1 MEPLPHVDKAFSM
14 VMRVERQRK
23 VHMETAETG
32 INNAMYARNGDQERI
47 GYKTFVKKK
56 NVDKRKR
63 KEVMRGEYTWLQRL
77 KRIQRLSANSLIADL
92 MEALKL
98 VQNRSVTDPVKV
110 HFAQFEEELAGMAFN
125 TDHNR
130 YVLGAWIVDTG
141 ATRYVDQRTE
151 EVLAIGNQIG
161 KLFYLTPSSFSST
174 AVNKR
179 TKSVPEFVHLS
190 QDCTSYELWHKR
202 LDISTSCPIPL
213 PISSSSVPT
222 SEGSAPVPDIHT
234 DQPITSVPISDF
246 SSESSPVR
254 NETSLSR
261 LPSTEPLR
269 KSTRSTHPPVC
280 SRARTYT
287 QAKEHSEWQ
296 QAMHQELT
304 ALEENK
310 TWEVVD
316 LPSDKRAI
324 GFTVRIFLALASGY
338 SWAIHQVDINNAF
351 LHGYLDEDIYMI
363 PPEGYNVSQGKV
375 CKLRRSL
382 YGLKQASRQWNQE
395 FTSQLLKYGFMQS
408 QNDHCLFIQT
418 RAHDVVFLLVY
429 VDDVLITS
437 SKESLISPVKDYL
450 HKLFTIKD
458 MGPAKYFLGLEIARS
473 SAGTSVTQQKYIRDL
488 VVDAGLEHAKSVV
501 TPLPLGLKL
510 TSCGGPVLVDPE
522 PYRRGLLPRL
532 FFPVTNSFS
541 LKAYCDAD
549 WASCIDSRRSLTGYC
564 VFLGSALISWKTK
577 KQPTVSRSSAEA
589 EYRSLASTVCEL
601 RWISYLLQDFRVH
614 VQTPIP
620 LFCDNQAAVHIT
632 ANPIFHERTK
642 HLEIDCHLVRE
653 KYKEGFVLP
662 SHISGKQQLADI
674 FTKCLPGPAFSTL
687 LFKLGLVDFSPS
699 PT

>member
-1 MEPLPHVDKAFSM
+1 MKSYTINLHLISFFEPLDASVFLPMFSHIKQNLNLEPLN
-14 VMRVERQRK
+14 VCF
-23 VHMETAETG
+23 
-32 INNAMYARNGDQERI
+32 I
-47 GYKTFVKKK
+47 GYAQGQKGYKLYDLEHHSVFVSRDVTFHENYFPYK
-56 NVDKRKR
+56 
-63 KEVMRGEYTWLQRL
+63 
-77 KRIQRLSANSLIADL
+77 
-92 MEALKL
+92 
-98 VQNRSVTDPVKV
+98 
-110 HFAQFEEELAGMAFN
+110 H
-125 TDHNR
+125 
-130 YVLGAWIVDTG
+130 
-141 ATRYVDQRTE
+141 
-151 EVLAIGNQIG
+151 
-161 KLFYLTPSSFSST
+161 
-174 AVNKR
+174 
-179 TKSVPEFVHLS
+179 
-190 QDCTSYELWHKR
+190 TS
-202 LDISTSCPIPL
+202 DISTSCPIPL

-269 KSTRSTHPPVC
+269 KSTRSTHPPVWLKDFVFQEP
-280 SRARTYT
+280 RTYT

-324 GFTVRIFLALASGY
+324 GCKWVYKVKLKPDGSVDRYKARLVAKGYNQIEGIDYVERFSPVAKAVTVRIFLALASGY

-473 SAGTSVTQQKYIRDL
+473 LQ
-488 VVDAGLEHAKSVV
+488 SVV

-522 PYRRGLLPRL
+522 PYRRLIGRLLYLSFTRPDVSYGAQQLSQFVHRPCQQHLDAALHLVRYLKGSPTKGL

-564 VFLGSALISWKTK
+564 VFLGSALISWKTRNS
-577 KQPTVSRSSAEA
+577 PVSRSSAEA